1 MWLWMFPV
9 DSPQPSQFLC
19 QLCDSTMSA
28 CLLKRHFSNRFLH
41 CINFT
46 IHFLHQQQ
54 IFTHRKMLLCNFFF
68 LQPHSVISS
77 SCKRISYVYLYVVL
91 FSLSKSEVQDTNDS
105 CLPGFVSWET
115 PESNSFSK
123 IWDKIVTIFFFTV
136 PRITYYFPI
145 ILGILFTWGLCQ
157 VALLYHHFL

>member
-1 MWLWMFPV
+1 MFSV

-54 IFTHRKMLLCNFFF
+54 IFTHCKMLLCNFFF

-123 IWDKIVTIFFFTV
+123 IWDKIVTIFFFLLF
-136 PRITYYFPI
+136 PELHITF
-145 ILGILFTWGLCQ
+145 Q
-157 VALLYHHFL
+157 LY